1 MAIYLGSE
9 QVGGGVDSL
18 SILDLVYPV
27 GSVYYSNNSTNPSTL
42 FGGTWTEEDAPYILE
57 EGGTGVHTSWYY
69 RKWSDGKLECW
80 IKREYSTK
88 IETVWGSLYCTAL
101 ANIPDYPI
109 DFAYLPVAVTSAHVV
124 NGNGWV
130 TTNQA
135 NAAVNNIGTQFIVS
149 PSKITNAV
157 TVFINIYVVGRWT
170 ANSDI
175 VSKRWTRTA

>member
-42 FGGTWTEEDAPYILE
+42 FGGTWTEEDAPYILQ

-80 IKREYSTK
+80 IKREWSTT
-88 IETVWGSLYCTAL
+88 IDNSWGSLYYKTYTAT
-101 ANIPDYPI
+101 PDYPI
-109 DFAYLPVAVTSAHVV
+109 AFVYNPVIVASCTAKS
-124 NGNGWV
+124 GNAWATVDKTTQSLTGLGNIYVISPTKV
-130 TTNQA
+130 TTAIDTFLN
-135 NAAVNNIGTQFIVS
+135 F
-149 PSKITNAV
+149 
-157 TVFINIYVVGRWT
+157 YVVGRWT
-170 ANSDI
+170 ANSNI